1 MMKVNY
7 QNLPTKVKINLKLVF
22 LGLFCLLCVSY
33 NYQPQENVDFD
44 QLAERVSVRF
54 VHYQFQIKTKQ
65 RTNRAEITARAW
77 LNIITPTTRSFHFR
91 LANSY
96 VTKLHILTVNGMPVK
111 YQRQGD
117 VYLVNLPRLYQAGEK
132 LELGLKYQ
140 LQSKNFTKHVQ
151 MELSGNWYP
160 RNFLPES
167 VTADF
172 KIMVSPEQMAIA
184 NGNLIKKT
192 FKGNWK
198 IYQWKLKQPLSML
211 GVTIGNY
218 RMQSYHSSGT
228 SYQIFVT
235 PNVKTEMMQQLKNW
249 AVVINEY
256 YLKSFG
262 GKRYGELAIILN
274 DTTGEDKSFGSMIFL
289 HRFVKSH
296 SLLYRLSHEMA
307 HYWWGNL
314 IIPKTQR
321 DWWLAEGFA
330 NYSALLIAELD
341 LDKVNSLEK
350 NLTASKVLAKW
361 RSEYQQTLTN
371 LNKCQMPE
379 MSLAEIGPFDMQ
391 RELLYSKGAF
401 VLYMIRSVIGEANF
415 EQYLKEFVQNYQYHG
430 AGVRDFTSLGGEL
443 FGAHVVDFFRQWVY
457 SVGFYNLAL
466 GEIQITPMNGRYLV
480 SVEVENIGQL
490 SLPEQIDLTIV
501 TPQKTFVEVLSFQG
515 VGVTIQKILP
525 EKPKRIAVNGNNVI
539 IEPFLNDNTWIN
551 EE

>member
-1 MMKVNY
+1 MKVNY

-172 KIMVSPEQMAIA
+172 KIMVSPAQMAIA

-218 RMQSYHSSGT
+218 RMQSYQCSGT

-235 PNVKTEMMQQLKNW
+235 PNVKTEMIQQLKN
-249 AVVINEY
+249 
-256 YLKSFG
+256 F
-262 GKRYGELAIILN
+262 
-274 DTTGEDKSFGSMIFL
+274 
-289 HRFVKSH
+289 
-296 SLLYRLSHEMA
+296 
-307 HYWWGNL
+307 
-314 IIPKTQR
+314 
-321 DWWLAEGFA
+321 
-330 NYSALLIAELD
+330 
-341 LDKVNSLEK
+341 
-350 NLTASKVLAKW
+350 
-361 RSEYQQTLTN
+361 
-371 LNKCQMPE
+371 
-379 MSLAEIGPFDMQ
+379 
-391 RELLYSKGAF
+391 
-401 VLYMIRSVIGEANF
+401 
-415 EQYLKEFVQNYQYHG
+415 
-430 AGVRDFTSLGGEL
+430 
-443 FGAHVVDFFRQWVY
+443 
-457 SVGFYNLAL
+457 
-466 GEIQITPMNGRYLV
+466 
-480 SVEVENIGQL
+480 
-490 SLPEQIDLTIV
+490 
-501 TPQKTFVEVLSFQG
+501 
-515 VGVTIQKILP
+515 
-525 EKPKRIAVNGNNVI
+525 
-539 IEPFLNDNTWIN
+539 
-551 EE
+551 